1 MGDVIALK
9 PVDGVTLKD
18 RIYDELRTAILAM
31 DIYDHAV
38 PLRLDEREMA
48 AQLGISRT
56 PLREALVRLENE
68 GIVEIRSRRGVYV
81 VRRAIDEVVELVTVW
96 AALESMAARLAC
108 VHASDEDIAELARI
122 GRSYTSDRARMQI
135 DEYSRDNI
143 RFHRRILV
151 LSGCGIL
158 TEMGNELFAKLEP
171 VRRHA
176 MRDTSRTDRSI
187 VDHSNIVDAL
197 MARDADRADR
207 LVRDHTMQLGSY
219 ISRNWRSGDGRVDQN
234 GG

>member
-1 MGDVIALK
+1 MGDVIALN
-9 PVDGVTLKD
+9 PIDGVTLKD
-18 RIYDELRTAILAM
+18 RIYRELRKAILAM
-31 DIYDHAV
+31 DIYDHDV
-38 PLRLDEREMA
+38 TLRLDERAMA
-48 AQLGISRT
+48 EQLGISRT

-108 VHASDEDIAELARI
+108 EHASDADIEDLAEL

-143 RFHRRILV
+143 RFHRRILA
-151 LSGCGIL
+151 LSGCVML
-158 TEMGNELFAKLEP
+158 TEMGNELFTKLEP

-176 MRDTSRTDRSI
+176 MRDTTRTDRSI

-197 MARDADRADR
+197 MARDADRAGR
-207 LVRDHTMQLGSY
+207 LVRDHTMQLGAY
-219 ISRNWRSGDGRVDQN
+219 ISKNWRALDGRPGQN